1 MANSDSPSILR
12 WRCKHLSESSSSI
25 PASPGV
31 YVIGCRDS
39 LHGFDFERVFV
50 YVGESRNLRRR
61 LDEHL
66 PDTEQNPG
74 LKAYLRK
81 NYTTAVCWYA
91 PVKASQLRTV
101 QDDLIRK
108 LQPRFNTVGL

>member
-1 MANSDSPSILR
+1 MTNSDPSSLLR
-12 WRCKHLSESSSSI
+12 WRHKHLSESNSGI

-31 YVIGCRDS
+31 YVIGHRNS
-39 LHGFDFERVFV
+39 LHEFEFERVFV
-50 YVGESRNLRRR
+50 YVGESKNLRRR

-74 LKAYLRK
+74 LKAYMRRS
-81 NYTTAVCWYA
+81 YTTAVCWYA
-91 PVKASQLRTV
+91 PVEASQLRTV